1 MENTTA
7 FDNTLI
13 ISTIKKLLK
22 RMGISL
28 NLIGYV
34 YIVDALTRM
43 INSQEIF
50 FLNEIYAK
58 ISEFHKTTST
68 CVEAAIRNAIT
79 KCSKYNESNFRN
91 ILGVS
96 KTVHISN
103 SVFLSIS
110 KEIVLDTLIEEY
122 KNNSSYK

>member
-1 MENTTA
+1 MENNTV

-13 ISTIKKLLK
+13 VPTIKKLLK
-22 RMGISL
+22 HMDMPL

-34 YIVDALTRM
+34 YIVDALTYM
-43 INSQEIF
+43 INSHEII
-50 FLNEIYAK
+50 FLNEIYIK

-79 KCSKYNESNFRN
+79 KCLKHNELNFRN

-96 KTVHISN
+96 QTTHISN

-110 KEIVLDTLIEEY
+110 KEIVLDKLIEES